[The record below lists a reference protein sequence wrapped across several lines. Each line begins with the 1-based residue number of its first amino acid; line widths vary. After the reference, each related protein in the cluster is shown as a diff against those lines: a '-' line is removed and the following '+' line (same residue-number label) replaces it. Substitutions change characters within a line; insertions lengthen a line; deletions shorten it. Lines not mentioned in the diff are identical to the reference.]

1 MAMMASTLKR
11 IGEALS
17 KPTEVYESM
26 EKKLKNITLL
36 KQQHWSDE
44 LKYFADYGN
53 NTYSVALRK
62 SKSGSLKRVLLKSSG
77 NSTDHLPR
85 PGYLAH
91 FGYVSLFP
99 LLMKILEPYTEDLS
113 LYLHLITDK
122 KLLWTKYGLRSLAP
136 TSSVYMKHNTEHDK
150 PYWRGPVWININYMA
165 LASLYHYGFHAKSL
179 VDVPLNDAQKI
190 LVKQNTENAKRIY
203 MELRCNI
210 IENMQKQFASTG
222 YLWEQYQDGDEG
234 LPKGVSRG
242 HDSLQPKAK
251 AGSGQGTF
259 PFTGWS
265 SLVVLIMGETYH

>member
-99 LLMKILEPYTEDLS
+99 LLMKVRIDCEIASFLEILPDSQNDITTRFWNPTPRTCHCISILS
-113 LYLHLITDK
+113 QTKNYCGQNMAFA
-122 KLLWTKYGLRSLAP
+122 LWRPPA
-136 TSSVYMKHNTEHDK
+136 
-150 PYWRGPVWININYMA
+150 
-165 LASLYHYGFHAKSL
+165 
-179 VDVPLNDAQKI
+179 
-190 LVKQNTENAKRIY
+190 
-203 MELRCNI
+203 RC
-210 IENMQKQFASTG
+210 T
-222 YLWEQYQDGDEG
+222 
-234 LPKGVSRG
+234 
-242 HDSLQPKAK
+242 
-251 AGSGQGTF
+251 
-259 PFTGWS
+259 
-265 SLVVLIMGETYH
+265 